1 MAARLA
7 PVTNRHWKRIPEPW
21 RGRIGLRRL
30 RRWFIGQRH
39 RATHNRAQSSISP
52 VISFYPMLPGPTSEM
67 ATIMSRLGVR
77 IGVDPDAG
85 DVRMAWDTGTWF
97 SARAAA
103 RLAPDAINRACLDI
117 SKSRVDRVWA
127 QVAGYSITVDPTTTE
142 GPMAAKPE
150 INGLQGGTIVVG
162 PLARPKRGMVYQRLI
177 DTRVGDELTQTR
189 PVIIDGRV
197 VMTFAKWR
205 PYPHYFTNNRISLP
219 KAADSY
225 YSAEEQRLLLDFCA
239 ALGLEYGELDVLR
252 EVGSGRLYV
261 VDANR
266 TPVRP
271 KGLPPEW
278 DDASYEPMAEAF
290 RGLIGR

>member
-1 MAARLA
+1 
-7 PVTNRHWKRIPEPW
+7 
-21 RGRIGLRRL
+21 
-30 RRWFIGQRH
+30 
-39 RATHNRAQSSISP
+39 
-52 VISFYPMLPGPTSEM
+52 MLPGPTSEM
-67 ATIMSRLGVR
+67 AKIMSRLGVR
-77 IGVDPDAG
+77 IGHDPDGG

-103 RLAPDAINRACLDI
+103 RLAPDAINRGCLDI
-117 SKSRVDRVWA
+117 SKSLVDRVWA

-142 GPMAAKPE
+142 GPMAAKLE
-150 INGLQGGTIVVG
+150 INGLHAGTIVVG
-162 PLARPKRGMVYQRLI
+162 PLARPARGMVYQRLI
-177 DTRVGDELTQTR
+177 DTRQGDELTQTR

-219 KAADSY
+219 KATDDY

-252 EVGSGRLYV
+252 EVDSGRLYV

-271 KGLPPEW
+271 KALPPEW